1 MKTEQPR
8 VYSNMPLPPGRI
20 IRREIEHRGISRN
33 ELADRMDCSVELV
46 NGVINADAPVTPE
59 IARAIE
65 DALEIPAYLW
75 TRLEA
80 SYRATLAHNELVERD
95 GLDHACELG
104 DDCPARIAY
113 DDEDDDDDEDEYA
126 YRYDE
131 QPASASILR
140 DEGE

>member
-1 MKTEQPR
+1 
-8 VYSNMPLPPGRI
+8 
-20 IRREIEHRGISRN
+20 
-33 ELADRMDCSVELV
+33 MDCSVELV

-65 DALEIPAYLW
+65 EALEIPAYLW

-80 SYRATLAHNELVERD
+80 SYRATLAHNRLIEQEGRIHD
-95 GLDHACELG
+95 SKLD
-104 DDCPARIAY
+104 
-113 DDEDDDDDEDEYA
+113 DEYA